1 MRSPRLLS
9 ASLLLGL
16 LACAGCH
23 ANVAQAQG
31 GGSWINEIS
40 EGKVFILMVFGAGLV
55 TALGWAVGHV
65 VQVLRADRI
74 EHEDITGL
82 INQLESID
90 RRLAAIEK
98 AVGLEPA
105 SLGATSWAKKDSG

>member
-1 MRSPRLLS
+1 MRAPRFLS
-9 ASLLLGL
+9 ALVL
-16 LACAGCH
+16 LAILFGAGCR
-23 ANVAQAQG
+23 ATVAQAGG

-65 VQVLRADRI
+65 IQILRADRI

-82 INQLESID
+82 LNQLESID

-98 AVGLEPA
+98 SVGLEPA
-105 SLGATSWAKKDSG
+105 SLEATAWSKKDSA